1 MKWFIENNI
10 DIFDIVGEKCKEG
23 STQTRL
29 HNATLTKRKEN
40 GNSSSLRCKRVLSQS
55 RNKETNKKIKPK
67 SFDTE
72 SHSSSNSSHPSKFD
86 FSSPLEKET
95 RNQCNLENFKE
106 KNFQKPAQRA
116 HTQFNT
122 SLWDAKFCSKDLKRD
137 SPENNWEQF
146 SCVHFIHLSQL
157 QDADP
162 LLYTEICDR
171 GSCTNLVNRFHRKL
185 CSGNVSFQRW
195 YCILRHIKQVH
206 LNQNRYVTHD
216 SVVCLP
222 CRCDI
227 LPLASA
233 SRKTN
238 HYHCPKSIAIFKQKG
253 HFLQHLKSHLIKR
266 NKSLKGK
273 ELFSSPAEQRHIV
286 YQDT

>member
-1 MKWFIENNI
+1 MRNVKRDQPRQSFTTPPQQKEKRME
-10 DIFDIVGEKCKEG
+10 IV
-23 STQTRL
+23 L
-29 HNATLTKRKEN
+29 HCAVREFYLNQGIKKQ
-40 GNSSSLRCKRVLSQS
+40 K
-55 RNKETNKKIKPK
+55 KKIKPK

-95 RNQCNLENFKE
+95 EIIQSNLENFEE
-106 KNFQKPAQRA
+106 KNFQKSAQRV

-171 GSCTNLVNRFHRKL
+171 GSCTNLVNCFHRKL
-185 CSGNVSFQRW
+185 CSGNVSFQRS
-195 YCILRHIKQVH
+195 YYILRHIKQVH
-206 LNQNRYVTHD
+206 LNQNHYVTHD

-233 SRKTN
+233 SRKTS

-266 NKSLKGK
+266 NKSLK
-273 ELFSSPAEQRHIV
+273 
-286 YQDT
+286 